1 MRYMYPAIFT
11 CKRDKHMI
19 VADFPDIAGCRA
31 YGHTME
37 EAMESAR
44 VALCRT
50 LLELEERSE
59 FFPPP
64 SDSTLLRLQ
73 NRGCTICVVVADTRH
88 IRLDRELRMK
98 EAASWNQ
105 KKHVVSHGSRLQHLF
120 EFKG

>member
-59 FFPPP
+59 IF
-64 SDSTLLRLQ
+64 SAALRLHAAQ
-73 NRGCTICVVVADTRH
+73 TA
-88 IRLDRELRMK
+88 ESRMHYLCSGGRYPSYSSGPRT
-98 EAASWNQ
+98 ENERS
-105 KKHVVSHGSRLQHLF
+105 S
-120 EFKG
+120 

>member
-59 FFPPP
+59 FFPPQTPRCSDCRIADAP
-64 SDSTLLRLQ
+64 S
-73 NRGCTICVVVADTRH
+73 V
-88 IRLDRELRMK
+88 
-98 EAASWNQ
+98 
-105 KKHVVSHGSRLQHLF
+105 
-120 EFKG
+120 

>member
-50 LLELEERSE
+50 LLELE
-59 FFPPP
+59 
-64 SDSTLLRLQ
+64 
-73 NRGCTICVVVADTRH
+73 
-88 IRLDRELRMK
+88 
-98 EAASWNQ
+98 
-105 KKHVVSHGSRLQHLF
+105 
-120 EFKG
+120 